1 MEDIKAPI
9 EETSNLLPSV
19 SGSLEDVIA
28 FTEQSTH
35 NIMSL
40 LDNIERNSN
49 KIGENIE
56 TLLKFNPTK
65 TITSLLTDTKQLN
78 QDNLNKLVEIYTAM
92 SFQDI
97 TAQQIKRVIQ
107 AIEDTKRRLL
117 QMVVSSIE
125 LSPDN
130 TETKEKIIGKATE
143 LLTGDRISQDDVDD
157 LLKEFGL

>member
-9 EETSNLLPSV
+9 EETSNLLHSV

-56 TLLKFNPTK
+56 TLLKLNPTK

-107 AIEDTKRRLL
+107 AI
-117 QMVVSSIE
+117 
-125 LSPDN
+125 
-130 TETKEKIIGKATE
+130 
-143 LLTGDRISQDDVDD
+143 
-157 LLKEFGL
+157 